1 MPSWM
6 EGIVKEYVGVGRRCF
21 LCAGVVFSSVFW
33 TLWESMLIDGVDGLH
48 ALAIAYKGEVFLMI
62 AY

>member
-33 TLWESMLIDGVDGLH
+33 TLWESMLIDGVCGTGRVKRVGYS
-48 ALAIAYKGEVFLMI
+48 I
-62 AY
+62 